1 METVSGW
8 GESISHKASASD
20 HQEMVRVMARLL
32 TVFLKTS
39 PKLSAGRGSEAH
51 ALLCSCWGL
60 YELNVHIKGG

>member
-32 TVFLKTS
+32 MVFLKTS
-39 PKLSAGRGSEAH
+39 PKFCVGRGVKH
-51 ALLCSCWGL
+51 PD
-60 YELNVHIKGG
+60 